1 MVPAR
6 ALRTIRK
13 HGLFPTGA
21 RVLVAVSG
29 GADSVALLHVL
40 RVLERRGLLTLAGIA
55 HLNHQLRGGDADAD
69 EQFCRDLAARESL
82 PIEVGHADVAHLA
95 ATRHQTI
102 EHAARTA
109 RYAFLEG
116 AADRLGAD
124 VIAVGHTLDDQA
136 ETVLLRLFRGAGLRG
151 LSGIRPRAGRVVR
164 PLLDVRRAELRRYAA
179 AHDLTFRDD
188 VTNRDTRMAR
198 NRIRL
203 EVLPWLEQHA
213 PGLPPVLARLAAL
226 AREDEDY
233 LSRQALACYERLVSS
248 TATGVALDVPGLREA
263 PLPMAS
269 RVVRQALERV
279 AAERFV
285 GAVHIDRV
293 LELTVAAEGASVA
306 LPGCTATRREGRIV
320 LGRRAPRPFDS
331 QERRLLPVPGNV
343 AFGNWCVSTE
353 RLTQVPPGGMP
364 PGRGPVAL
372 VAAEALRGPLAVRS
386 RCPGDRFR
394 PLGMGG
400 RARKLQDFLVD
411 RKVAR
416 ADRDALPLVVDR
428 DDRIVWVAGQAVA
441 EDFRVTEPSQAVILL
456 TARQLGGL
464 G

>member
-1 MVPAR
+1 MLPAR

-13 HGLFPTGA
+13 HGLCPRGA

-29 GADSVALLHVL
+29 GADSVALLHIL
-40 RVLERRGLLTLAGIA
+40 RVLARRGILTVAGVG
-55 HLNHQLRGGDADAD
+55 HLNHQLRGADADAD
-69 EQFCRDLAARESL
+69 EQFCRELAAREAL
-82 PIEVGHADVAHLA
+82 PIEVGHADIARLA
-95 ATRHQTI
+95 ASQRQTI
-102 EHAARTA
+102 EHTARTA

-136 ETVLLRLFRGAGLRG
+136 ETVLLRLFRGAGPRG
-151 LSGIRPRAGRVVR
+151 LAGIRPKSGRVVR
-164 PLLDVRRAELRRYAA
+164 PLLDVRRADLRCYAA
-179 AHDLTFRDD
+179 AHHLTFRDD
-188 VTNRDTRMAR
+188 ASNLDTRVAR

-203 EVLPWLEQHA
+203 EVLPCLERYS
-213 PGLPPVLARLAAL
+213 PGLAPVLARLAGVVRDDEEYLSSQAAGYAERL
-226 AREDEDY
+226 ARRTAAGMELDE
-233 LSRQALACYERLVSS
+233 E
-248 TATGVALDVPGLREA
+248 GLHRA
-263 PLPMAS
+263 PRAMAS
-269 RVVRQALERV
+269 RVVRHVLEQV
-279 AAERFV
+279 AAERFIAA
-285 GAVHIDRV
+285 GHIDAV
-293 LELTVAAEGASVA
+293 LELTAAREGASVA
-306 LPGCTATRREGRIV
+306 LPGCTATLRGRRIV
-320 LGRRAPRPFDS
+320 FGSPPARPFGN
-331 QERRLLPVPGNV
+331 QERHPLPVPGEV
-343 AFGNWCVSTE
+343 AFGSWRVSTE

-416 ADRDALPLVVDR
+416 AERDALPLVVDR

-441 EDFRVTEPSQAVILL
+441 EDFRVTDPSRAVILL